1 MSMPRNM
8 SNEYAAE
15 LLGVDPQTVTESE
28 LRDVYRSLLKA
39 HHPDLGGDE
48 EREQREEMTRRVN
61 AAYRWMVLAIEARE
75 EARRKEETTQLFTDA
90 GWTYSEVRPDWW
102 PAEDPPI
109 EEAWRSQKNR
119 RKSRPTQRAS
129 VYPSIARQRGTI
141 LLVGAVAFLTGA
153 AWYDAIGWM
162 LTALI
167 LFSLLVGRPLEV
179 FNDLVAPIER
189 LLRSK

>member
-1 MSMPRNM
+1 MANM
-8 SNEYAAE
+8 NTQYAGE
-15 LLGVDPQTVTESE
+15 LLSVDPTTVTEGE
-28 LRDVYRSLLKA
+28 LRDAYRSLLKA

-48 EREQREEMTRRVN
+48 ERELREEMTRRVN
-61 AAYRWMVLAIEARE
+61 AAYRWLALAIEARD
-75 EARRKEETTQLFTDA
+75 EARRTAETTQMFTDA

-102 PAEDPPI
+102 PKEDPPT
-109 EEAWRSQKNR
+109 EGEWRTRKNSR
-119 RKSRPTQRAS
+119 RSKPTQRTS
-129 VYPSIARQRGTI
+129 IYPSVARQRGTI
-141 LLVGAVAFLTGA
+141 LLVGAVALLTGA

>member
-1 MSMPRNM
+1 M

-15 LLGVDPQTVTESE
+15 LLGVDPATVTEAE

-39 HHPDLGGDE
+39 HHPDLGGEE

-61 AAYRWMVLAIEARE
+61 AAYRWLVLGIEARD
-75 EARRKEETTQLFTDA
+75 EARRAAETTQMFTDV
-90 GWTYSEVRPDWW
+90 GWSYSEVRPDWW
-102 PAEDPPI
+102 PKEDPPM
-109 EEAWRSQKNR
+109 EPWAPRKNP
-119 RKSRPTQRAS
+119 RKSKPVQRAS
-129 VYPSIARQRGTI
+129 VYPSVARQRGTI

-179 FNDLVAPIER
+179 FNDLVSPIER
-189 LLRSK
+189 WMNKR